1 MTGMKVSP
9 PHRDKSSKL
18 DKYYELIKQKLLIKG
33 TSVQAVY
40 EFIISEI
47 DTDIGTSSNFRK
59 YVTRKGLVPKKS
71 EKGHPRFETAPGHQ
85 AQVDWKE
92 DLFIANKYGE
102 IFTFQVFDYKLVS
115 GYRYTTYASFP
126 KRKGIPTAPS

>member
-59 YVTRKGLVPKKS
+59 YVTRKGLIPKKS

-92 DLFIANKYGE
+92 DLSIANKYGE

>member
-1 MTGMKVSP
+1 MKVSP

-59 YVTRKGLVPKKS
+59 YVT
-71 EKGHPRFETAPGHQ
+71 
-85 AQVDWKE
+85 
-92 DLFIANKYGE
+92 
-102 IFTFQVFDYKLVS
+102 
-115 GYRYTTYASFP
+115 
-126 KRKGIPTAPS
+126 